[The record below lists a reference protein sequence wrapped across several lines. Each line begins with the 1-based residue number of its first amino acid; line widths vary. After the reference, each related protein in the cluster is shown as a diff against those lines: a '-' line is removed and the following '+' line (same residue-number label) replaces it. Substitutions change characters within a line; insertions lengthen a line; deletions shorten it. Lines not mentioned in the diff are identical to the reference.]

1 MPPEF
6 HFLRPLWL
14 LALIPLALLLWGR
27 LRANGD
33 ADVWRRV
40 VDPHLL
46 SHLLRG
52 DATAAARLPLVLLA
66 GGWLLLVIALA
77 GPTWQ
82 RLPTSL
88 YQAQQFRVIALD
100 LSPSMHASDVKPSR
114 LARARFELL
123 DLLNATGDGQTAV
136 IAYGSEPYI
145 VSPLTGD
152 AATIAA
158 QVPLL
163 DTGLLPVIGERRTD
177 LALTQA
183 ADLLRQ
189 AGAREGE
196 VILITDSIQPV
207 DKARDAAQRLWSD
220 GHRVSVLAIGT
231 AAGAPVRLADGGLLK
246 GPDGTI
252 VLPRL
257 DADALA
263 AVAAAGGGRYVTAA
277 VGDDD
282 IALLLNRRL
291 ARATAAAEKQDATTE
306 RWREEGPWLLLL
318 LLPLAALAFRRGWFS
333 PLPLLLLFVLPPP
346 EANAGVWEDLWWRS
360 DQQAMHRLQSGD
372 ADQAKTMFERPDWRA
387 AAAYQSG
394 DYAGAL
400 ETLDGIEGGRAAY
413 NRGNA
418 LARLGR
424 LEDAVTAYDDALRID
439 PSDPDTRF
447 NRELVQSLLQAQLA
461 QQQRERERSRDD
473 EQDQD
478 EQQDSS
484 SDASDTGQAEQ
495 QSEQGDPSDK
505 DQAQGGEQDAE
516 KQPSSQQAQASDSG
530 DPQPGIEQQAGE
542 SSDNDQQTQA
552 GEGSQTEQGAQSQAD
567 QTAAGEQQDTD
578 SEQQT
583 AGQRPDGQQDNAD
596 QRQDDTR
603 QQDEKQSPDATQPS
617 DTSQQR
623 PDADQK
629 RADEGAPDGEQPDQ
643 DELATQ
649 HGKEERT
656 GQQTATDKV
665 DSGEEQARQQ
675 EALGQ
680 SAAETGEAQA
690 SANGPGD
697 EPGRDSDN
705 GKNNDGE
712 RQAQQTD
719 EVSPPVHR
727 SHTPSPIQRPGM
739 QDLLSDRQQQET
751 LAQRGDSERR
761 SGGDGDEDSQA
772 LEQLLRQVEDDPGG
786 LLRQRFLLQHLQRQG
801 RLPK

>member
-196 VILITDSIQPV
+196 VILITDSIHPV

-318 LLPLAALAFRRGWFS
+318 LLPLEALAFRRGWFS

-478 EQQDSS
+478 KQQDSS

-505 DQAQGGEQDAE
+505 DQAQ
-516 KQPSSQQAQASDSG
+516 
-530 DPQPGIEQQAGE
+530 
-542 SSDNDQQTQA
+542 
-552 GEGSQTEQGAQSQAD
+552 
-567 QTAAGEQQDTD
+567 AGEQQDTD

-643 DELATQ
+643 DELAAQ
-649 HGKEERT
+649 HGKEEQT